1 MSTCLP
7 FFGVSVKRWVG
18 VGVGTNK
25 STPVDSD
32 VELDSPNLI
41 QFEPKQIEMPVVFRP
56 SVKIRYNNLCIRFG
70 T

>member
-41 QFEPKQIEMPVVFRP
+41 RNQNKPKQIEMPVVFMA
-56 SVKIRYNNLCIRFG
+56 KCKNTL
-70 T
+70 

>member
-7 FFGVSVKRWVG
+7 FFEVSVKRWVGVG

-41 QFEPKQIEMPVVFRP
+41 QFEQKQIEMPVVFRP
-56 SVKIRYNNLCIRFG
+56 SVKIRYNNL
-70 T
+70 